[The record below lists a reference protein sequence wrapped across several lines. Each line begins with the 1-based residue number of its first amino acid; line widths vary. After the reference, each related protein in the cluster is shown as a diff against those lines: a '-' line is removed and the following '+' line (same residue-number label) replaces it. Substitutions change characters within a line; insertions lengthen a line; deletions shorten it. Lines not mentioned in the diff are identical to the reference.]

1 MVLEPHSAPLYE
13 QVYLTLRERILA
25 GQVVAGERLP
35 SSRALASDL
44 GVSRNVVLIAYDKLL
59 SEGYTETRAGSG
71 TFVRALSLPTPPPK
85 DSSLALS
92 NYGRRAVKLRP
103 RTPYADDTALP
114 YTFRYGLTP
123 ADEQLQRMWKR
134 SLAKQALTIPLD
146 YQNPAGYLPL
156 RRALASYLGRAR
168 GVVTREENILITGG
182 SQQALDLSA
191 RILLNPGDAV
201 LLEDPHYQGAR
212 LVFQARGAKPHYR
225 SVDSEGLQIP
235 TSSAKLAYVTPS
247 HQFPSGAVMS
257 LKRRLELLTWAAEH
271 DAVILE
277 DDYDSEFRYRGKPI
291 PAIQGLTGAD
301 ERVIYMGTFSKLL
314 FPSLRLGFVVLP
326 SHLVEVFRAAKW
338 LSDRHSPILEQA
350 ALADLMSSGRFERHI
365 RRMRVQH
372 AARRAALLAALEPLA
387 NRTQIEGTNA
397 GLHLVLWLND
407 VALKDTDTLVNEA
420 KTLGV
425 GIYPITPYY
434 VQAPKRLGLL
444 MGYAALKEE
453 AILEGVRRLTSLL

>member
-13 QVYLTLRERILA
+13 RVYLTLRERILA
-25 GQVVAGERLP
+25 GQLAAGERLP

-44 GVSRNVVLIAYDKLL
+44 SISRSVVLIAYDKLL
-59 SEGYTETRAGSG
+59 SEGYTETKAGSG
-71 TFVRALSLPTPPPK
+71 TFVRALSLPATQPK

-92 NYGRRAVKLRP
+92 SYGKRAAELRP
-103 RTPYADDTALP
+103 RAPYAADAALP
-114 YTFRYGLTP
+114 YDFRYGLTP
-123 ADEQLQRMWKR
+123 THEQLQRIWKR
-134 SLAKQALTIPLD
+134 SLAKQALNIPLD

-168 GVVTREENILITGG
+168 GVVTHEENILITGG

-191 RILLNPGDAV
+191 RILLEPEDAV
-201 LLEDPHYQGAR
+201 VLEDPHYQGAR
-212 LVFQARGAKPHYR
+212 LVFQARGAKPHYE
-225 SVDSEGLQIP
+225 SVDTEGLQIP
-235 TSSAKLAYVTPS
+235 QRGAKLAYVTPS

-257 LKRRLELLTWAAEH
+257 LRRRLELLKWATKH

-277 DDYDSEFRYRGKPI
+277 DDYDSEFRYGGKPI

-350 ALADLMSSGRFERHI
+350 ALADLMSGGHFERHI
-365 RRMRVQH
+365 RRMKMQH
-372 AARRAALLAALEPLA
+372 AARRAALLAALEPLTHC
-387 NRTQIEGTNA
+387 TQIEGTNA

-407 VALKDTDTLVNEA
+407 V
-420 KTLGV
+420 
-425 GIYPITPYY
+425 P
-434 VQAPKRLGLL
+434 
-444 MGYAALKEE
+444 
-453 AILEGVRRLTSLL
+453 LENARKIGDRG